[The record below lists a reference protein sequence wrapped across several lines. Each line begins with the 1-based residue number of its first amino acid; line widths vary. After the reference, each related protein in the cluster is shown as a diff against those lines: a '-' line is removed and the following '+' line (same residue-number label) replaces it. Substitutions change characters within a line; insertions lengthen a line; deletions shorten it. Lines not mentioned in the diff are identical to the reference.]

1 MAERHPTGE
10 FAPFVGCPLTVTAC
24 VVAETTGGSVAIGNE
39 TVPISQPITLQGG
52 FNVNEATGKLEFFG
66 AEHGE
71 TLSKTPQTVPGGL
84 LGVVAP
90 EALPAFLR
98 SILNKLISEGITGV
112 TATTE
117 LAAPATDIGLSTED
131 LLYEEG
137 IALSL
142 PVKVKLSN
150 TFLGNECYI
159 GSNAHPIVI
168 EFTTGET
175 SPPSPNKPISGESG
189 TPSFNSGFTLVTVT
203 GTRLVNNSF
212 AAPKVQGCGGL
223 LSALVDPA
231 VNLKLGL
238 PAPAGENTAILE
250 GNELTGHAE
259 AVSESE

>member
-1 MAERHPTGE
+1 MFQPVLTWLDRLRRRPLTLTVCLAAAAPVAALATAAPAMAERHPTGE

-71 TLSKTPQTVPGGL
+71 TLSKTPQTVPRGTARSSG
-84 LGVVAP
+84 AY

-131 LLYEEG
+131 LLYG
-137 IALSL
+137 SRKVLRCRCLSR
-142 PVKVKLSN
+142 SSSA
-150 TFLGNECYI
+150 TR
-159 GSNAHPIVI
+159 SSATNA
-168 EFTTGET
+168 TLAR
-175 SPPSPNKPISGESG
+175 
-189 TPSFNSGFTLVTVT
+189 TP
-203 GTRLVNNSF
+203 TRS
-212 AAPKVQGCGGL
+212 
-223 LSALVDPA
+223 
-231 VNLKLGL
+231 
-238 PAPAGENTAILE
+238 
-250 GNELTGHAE
+250 
-259 AVSESE
+259 